1 MALTTFVII
10 VPRVVFVLL
19 KLTSSSNLVARR
31 LEKEVKQVLDEISY
45 DQTAKE
51 RLIRGRQVDL
61 AEELSKWILVCR
73 SKLLLTFYTFT
84 SVCIFSSLF
93 SVYFLWYY
101 KENLSNNQTP
111 LKLAI
116 ISFYSHNNCHKKNC
130 FNCQI
135 LFLDEIYPDE
145 KNFWLEF
152 KPFVFKTTKRVR
164 NFTIHCKM
172 LSKSHNFK

>member
-61 AEELSKWILVCR
+61 AEELSK
-73 SKLLLTFYTFT
+73 
-84 SVCIFSSLF
+84 
-93 SVYFLWYY
+93 
-101 KENLSNNQTP
+101 
-111 LKLAI
+111 
-116 ISFYSHNNCHKKNC
+116 
-130 FNCQI
+130 
-135 LFLDEIYPDE
+135 
-145 KNFWLEF
+145 
-152 KPFVFKTTKRVR
+152 
-164 NFTIHCKM
+164 
-172 LSKSHNFK
+172 